1 MMHRIRRISGRS
13 TGCGSIYTTGVPW
26 FLSMLRYAMVYA
38 ALHPESL
45 RRFDS
50 RICLQPCDVF
60 TGLGLLLAWLLSV
73 RGKLDR

>member
-1 MMHRIRRISGRS
+1 MLRIQRIRGHF

-38 ALHPESL
+38 ALHPGLL
-45 RRFDS
+45 RRFNS